1 MMNCAVLDREGSSPG
16 IKVGTVAEN
25 GLLQS
30 DAAKLVTGASQ
41 LLEVGIPLRIY
52 MSGRVRKGKKKDAT
66 GTCKRLL

>member
-1 MMNCAVLDREGSSPG
+1 MMNCAVLNREGSSPG

-41 LLEVGIPLRIY
+41 LLVASL
-52 MSGRVRKGKKKDAT
+52 
-66 GTCKRLL
+66 